1 MRVCV
6 CVCVDGLANDPAN
19 RSAGMRA
26 DWDMSEAGA
35 AEAWDQFTRVNLA
48 KYEDDHG
55 RTDAVPAAVSRLS
68 PYLKFGQLSPR
79 RVYHEL
85 STKKMGDGGVEG
97 RRLSRLFWHRLYR
110 REFAY
115 WQLHNWPELS
125 VRSVRTHYEGREDWD
140 YWIPAQPLRDDAG
153 SKKMIDSSAVA
164 AAAVAATAADD
175 DDAAAPVDH
184 ERGEETGT
192 TGTMVAGT
200 GMTGREAL
208 HRWQTGTTGF
218 PVVDAGMRRLW
229 ATGWMHQTERMIAAT
244 FLVDYC
250 GVHWTHGA
258 RWFHDTL
265 VDADLAGPV
274 GTVSTPAHS
283 RSFAL
288 ESRGAFDLLE
298 LRGGAR
304 LRGIYTRR
312 GLFARRPITFVYF
325 DGDPIRFVYSPRLE
339 RRRSTE
345 VYTHAHAVVVY
356 TVQRHR
362 VGARLGTETTSE
374 KAQSAVRVV

>member
-1 MRVCV
+1 MDQQTKR
-6 CVCVDGLANDPAN
+6 DDDSAN

-97 RRLSRLFWHRLYR
+97 RKLSRLFWHRLYR

-140 YWIPAQPLRDDAG
+140 YWIPAQPLQDDAG
-153 SKKMIDSSAVA
+153 SKKKIDSA
-164 AAAVAATAADD
+164 AAD
-175 DDAAAPVDH
+175 
-184 ERGEETGT
+184 ERGEETRT
-192 TGTMVAGT
+192 TGTTETTGT
-200 GMTGREAL
+200 GMTGSEAL
-208 HRWQTGTTGF
+208 RRWQTGTTGF

-265 VDADLAGPV
+265 VDADLAGFVRSVDSP
-274 GTVSTPAHS
+274 PAHS
-283 RSFAL
+283 VS
-288 ESRGAFDLLE
+288 
-298 LRGGAR
+298 
-304 LRGIYTRR
+304 
-312 GLFARRPITFVYF
+312 
-325 DGDPIRFVYSPRLE
+325 
-339 RRRSTE
+339 
-345 VYTHAHAVVVY
+345 
-356 TVQRHR
+356 
-362 VGARLGTETTSE
+362 
-374 KAQSAVRVV
+374 